1 MANAPRA
8 GRDGRGYRFD
18 LGSEKAEIFL
28 RAGLDIE
35 KHETL
40 LICPSG
46 KSIWSA
52 PFVMSAFAGDD
63 SMCRVNISADC
74 AKLTGEL
81 YLRRSK

>member
-8 GRDGRGYRFD
+8 GRDGKRYRFD
-18 LGSEKAEIFL
+18 LGFGKTEIFL
-28 RAGLDIE
+28 QMGLDRQ

-52 PFVMSAFAGDD
+52 PLVIPAFAGDD
-63 SMCRVNISADC
+63 RMCRVNILADY
-74 AKLTGEL
+74 AKLI
-81 YLRRSK
+81 R